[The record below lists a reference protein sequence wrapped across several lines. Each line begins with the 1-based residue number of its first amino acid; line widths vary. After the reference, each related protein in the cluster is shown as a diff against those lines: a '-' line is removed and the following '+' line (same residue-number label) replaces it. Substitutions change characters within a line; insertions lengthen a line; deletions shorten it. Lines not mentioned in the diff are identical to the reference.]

1 MHYYIAEAEADE
13 EDYIMRA
20 ECCMKQSIQLFL
32 HKWTNKKLT
41 DAELKFVTIY
51 ECLLLTTLSYYTVQY
66 QLIAYCLKSVLTDTQ
81 LIIMVALFFNTLL
94 FIQMVENI
102 KEVARA
108 FLCECDYREHPE
120 LEDER

>member
-1 MHYYIAEAEADE
+1 MHYIVEADADE
-13 EDYIMRA
+13 EDYIMRG
-20 ECCMKQSIQLFL
+20 ECCVKQSIQLFL

-51 ECLLLTTLSYYTVQY
+51 EFLLLTTLSYYTVQY
-66 QLIAYCLKSVLTDTQ
+66 QLIAYCLKSVLTDEQ
-81 LIIMVALFFNTLL
+81 LIIMIALFFNTML
-94 FIQMVENI
+94 FIQLVENI